1 MHENCIKSIDIVV
14 VKISQKNSIMD
25 KALKYSVDHG
35 NFPAFSVYFNRRVKS
50 ALPLNKFIVP
60 WQLEETREEK
70 KDAKQVF

>member
-1 MHENCIKSIDIVV
+1 
-14 VKISQKNSIMD
+14 MD
-25 KALKYSVDHG
+25 KALKHSVDHG